1 MYIYIIQYHWVLPFY
16 LLIVSP
22 LVTPKESLKITM
34 SKNGAPRLSDEA
46 SFCIHL
52 QEEARVAW
60 RCVHHVPQRSLQKS
74 SWGWA
79 TGG

>member
-1 MYIYIIQYHWVLPFY
+1 
-16 LLIVSP
+16 
-22 LVTPKESLKITM
+22 M

-79 TGG
+79 TGGWVEETENQMWVGYEWFNGDQH